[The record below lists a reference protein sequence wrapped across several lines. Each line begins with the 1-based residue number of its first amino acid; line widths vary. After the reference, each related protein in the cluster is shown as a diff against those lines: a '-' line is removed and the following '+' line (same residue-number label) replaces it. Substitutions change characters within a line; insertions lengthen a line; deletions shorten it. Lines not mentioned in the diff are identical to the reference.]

1 MIVIKDFKNKKT
13 HEAQNM
19 KVLTAIQPSGI
30 LHLGNYIGAIEPA
43 VESQRGN
50 ELRMFV
56 VDYHAIT
63 VPQKPEELRKN
74 ILTTTATYLAC
85 GIDPN
90 KTLLFQQSQVT
101 QHTEL
106 AWILNCTARMG
117 ELERMTQYKDKAQTR
132 GKTTTVGLFDYP
144 VLMAADILLYDT
156 EIVPVG
162 EDQKQHVELAR
173 DLAIRFNRDFG
184 QTFVVPQPKIRKIG
198 ARIMGLDDPTK
209 KMSKSAASPKNYL
222 SLLDDEETI
231 RKKIMSA
238 VTDTEGRVAF
248 DEHRSGVSNLVT
260 IFSIITKKTVEQ
272 IELEY
277 VGKGYG
283 DFKKDLAE
291 VITLFLLP
299 LQAKIKTYLK
309 NEKALIEILEDG
321 SKRAREEAERKMKI
335 VREKIGVKL

>member
-1 MIVIKDFKNKKT
+1 MSKF
-13 HEAQNM
+13 
-19 KVLTAIQPSGI
+19 LTAIQPSGL

-43 VESQRGN
+43 VESQQEN

-63 VPQKPEELRKN
+63 VPQKPDELRQN
-74 ILTTTATYLAC
+74 ILNATAIYLAC

-90 KTLLFQQSQVT
+90 KTLLFQQSQVP

-106 AWILNCTARMG
+106 AWLLNCTVRMS
-117 ELERMTQYKDKAQTR
+117 ELERMTQYKDKAKAR
-132 GKTTTVGLFDYP
+132 GENVLVGLFDYP

-156 EIVPVG
+156 DVVPVG

-184 QTFVVPQPKIRKIG
+184 ETFVVPEPRIKKVG
-198 ARIMGLDDPTK
+198 GRIMGLDDPMK
-209 KMSKSAASPKNYL
+209 KMSKSAGSAKNYI
-222 SLLDDEETI
+222 SLLDDEETL

-238 VTDTEGRVAF
+238 STDSEGKVAF
-248 DEHRSGVSNLVT
+248 DESRPGITNLVT
-260 IFSIITKKTVEQ
+260 IFSIVAKKSFEQ
-272 IELEY
+272 IELDY

-291 VITLFLLP
+291 ALTLFLMP
-299 LQAKIKTYLK
+299 LQTKIKTYL
-309 NEKALIEILEDG
+309 EHEDELIKILNAG
-321 SKRAREEAERKMKI
+321 SIRAREEAERKMEI
-335 VREKIGVKL
+335 VRKRIGVKL

>member
-1 MIVIKDFKNKKT
+1 MSKF
-13 HEAQNM
+13 
-19 KVLTAIQPSGI
+19 LTAIQPSGL

-43 VESQRGN
+43 VDSQQEN

-63 VPQKPEELRKN
+63 VPQKPDELRQN
-74 ILTTTATYLAC
+74 ILNATAIYLAC

-90 KTLLFQQSQVT
+90 KTLLFQQSQVP

-106 AWILNCTARMG
+106 AWLLNCTIRMS
-117 ELERMTQYKDKAQTR
+117 ELERMTQYKDKAKAR
-132 GKTTTVGLFDYP
+132 GENVLVGLFDYP

-156 EIVPVG
+156 EVVPVG

-184 QTFVVPQPKIRKIG
+184 ETFIVPEPRIKKIG
-198 ARIMGLDDPTK
+198 GRIMGLDDPMK
-209 KMSKSAASPKNYL
+209 KMSKSAGSAKNYI
-222 SLLDDEETI
+222 SLLDDEETL

-238 VTDTEGRVAF
+238 STDSEGKVAF
-248 DEHRSGVSNLVT
+248 DESRPGITNLVT
-260 IFSIITKKTVEQ
+260 IFSIVTKKSFEQ
-272 IELEY
+272 IELDY

-291 VITLFLLP
+291 ALTLFLMP
-299 LQAKIKTYLK
+299 LQAKIKTYL
-309 NEKALIEILEDG
+309 EHEDELIKILNTG
-321 SKRAREEAERKMKI
+321 STRAREEAERKMEI
-335 VREKIGVKL
+335 VRKRIGVSL